1 MKLVLL
7 AWLAFTI
14 ISLLVYAFA
23 GVTLWSQL
31 PEYSARAPVLVI
43 FHFLGLVCY
52 PFYISLPGNQ
62 K

>member
-1 MKLVLL
+1 MKLLFL

-14 ISLLVYAFA
+14 ISLLIYAFA

-31 PEYSARAPVLVI
+31 PEHSARAPVLAI
-43 FHFLGLVCY
+43 FHFLGLVGY
-52 PFYISLPGNQ
+52 PLYISSPENQ